1 MSFFFSQYRYKPEW
15 IAVCSYSGYLITGLY
30 LTLDSNECQKLW
42 GDSLLSDPKG
52 VMEGSSPLPP
62 ALKNYFFIVYLLYN
76 VVLVLMYSKVDQIYI
91 YISPFFF
98 GFPFHLVTAEHW
110 GEAPVL
116 QSRFSFVIYSR
127 QDINSV
133 SLSVP
138 VSQFILFPS
147 FPRWCP
153 YICSLRLYF
162 CFVNKIICTN
172 FFRFYI
178 LYDIFSLIDFT
189 LYDTF

>member
-1 MSFFFSQYRYKPEW
+1 MSFFFFPQYRYKPEW

-62 ALKNYFFIVYLLYN
+62 ALKNFYCVFALQCCVSSY
-76 VVLVLMYSKVDQIYI
+76 VQQSGSDI

-98 GFPFHLVTAEHW
+98 GFPSHSVTAEHW

-127 QDINSV
+127 EDINSA

-138 VSQFILFPS
+138 VSQFTLFPS
-147 FPRWCP
+147 FPHWCP